1 MAAVAADAAGMNGA
15 SLRRLARLAEER
27 AARRREEVARAAA
40 DAGVEETAIEGETV
54 RLSGPALM
62 RRWMN
67 GLGLREAG
75 RGRG

>member
-1 MAAVAADAAGMNGA
+1 
-15 SLRRLARLAEER
+15 
-27 AARRREEVARAAA
+27 
-40 DAGVEETAIEGETV
+40 IEGETV

-67 GLGLREAG
+67 SLGLREAG